1 MIDKLMEMDEDGDE
15 DGEGNKEKE
24 KIEKR
29 RRRTRRGFEAD
40 LPALDLDVCL
50 ETRGH

>member
-1 MIDKLMEMDEDGDE
+1 MIDKLMEMDEDEDE

-24 KIEKR
+24 KREK

-40 LPALDLDVCL
+40 RPGWFGCLPGD
-50 ETRGH
+50 TRP